1 MRKRAYVSHHLVHV
15 GKSENLSKSSLL
27 VMAQV
32 ICVYAFHFPPA
43 KGELWAWQFRFLHI
57 KEEKQNTSSPRPPKK
72 NVFKKGIIVGCAKQQ
87 RKVLILTQNKHFW
100 EKIIVKAHRII
111 SSWPTSKDCTSCIAV
126 ITGCSCCFDHL
137 IGSLSLS
144 PSPSPSPSCWRSST
158 QIPRPHSEVLEQ
170 TLSIRNKQNKLFPFS
185 TKMC

>member
-1 MRKRAYVSHHLVHV
+1 MRKHAYVSHHLVHV

-32 ICVYAFHFPPA
+32 VCVYVFHFPPA
-43 KGELWAWQFRFLHI
+43 KESELWAWQFRFLNI
-57 KEEKQNTSSPRPPKK
+57 KEEKTKQTLLHRPQK
-72 NVFKKGIIVGCAKQQ
+72 NVLKKGTIVGCAKQQ
-87 RKVLILTQNKHFW
+87 RKVLILTRNKHFW
-100 EKIIVKAHRII
+100 EKIIVKAHWII
-111 SSWPTSKDCTSCIAV
+111 SSWPTSKSCALCIAF
-126 ITGCSCCFDHL
+126 ITGCSCCFNHL

-144 PSPSPSPSCWRSST
+144 PSPSAAWRSST
-158 QIPRPHSEVLEQ
+158 QIPRPHSEILEQ

>member
-1 MRKRAYVSHHLVHV
+1 MLGNLRIFPKAHYSLWPRSFAFMPSTFPLRRVNCELGSFVFCISRRKN
-15 GKSENLSKSSLL
+15 KTLL
-27 VMAQV
+27 
-32 ICVYAFHFPPA
+32 HPP
-43 KGELWAWQFRFLHI
+43 Q
-57 KEEKQNTSSPRPPKK
+57 KK

-111 SSWPTSKDCTSCIAV
+111 SSWPTSKYCTSCIAF

-144 PSPSPSPSCWRSST
+144 PSPSPSPSGWRSST